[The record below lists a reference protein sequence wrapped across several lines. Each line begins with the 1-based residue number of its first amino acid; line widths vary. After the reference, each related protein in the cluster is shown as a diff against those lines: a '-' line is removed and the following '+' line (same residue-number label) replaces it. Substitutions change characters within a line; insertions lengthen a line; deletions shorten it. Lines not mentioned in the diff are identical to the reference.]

1 MAVPAPG
8 TATRPILPWPALGE
22 PCEGAWHPSMS
33 RAAAPAVGTVLC
45 ADAYAGTALREAT
58 AAGFTPREVAVLLA
72 GRPVTALVPPHPD
85 EPLGAYADR
94 ATSELFIRYL
104 AAGPDAAAG
113 WI

>member
-8 TATRPILPWPALGE
+8 TATRPIHPWPGLGA
-22 PCEGAWHPSMS
+22 PHPAMS
-33 RAAAPAVGTVLC
+33 RAAGTVLC
-45 ADAYAGTALREAT
+45 EDADAYAETALREAT
-58 AAGFTPREVAVLLA
+58 EAGFTPREVAELLA

-94 ATSELFIRYL
+94 ATSELFIRTI
-104 AAGPDAAAG
+104 AAGPDADAG